1 MVAWLVSRL
10 DSLELSYRSLHDNR
24 CTQLAYSVY
33 QLQPTLSVS
42 RYGSYTAK
50 MTAVFLPIIQCIL
63 LRTDALQH
71 SLVGFYFVAN
81 IISAYNAPGV
91 LYEQAELTPTSGFL
105 SRRWRC
111 SSTSHTG

>member
-1 MVAWLVSRL
+1 MSASKESPRQG
-10 DSLELSYRSLHDNR
+10 LHADR

-33 QLQPTLSVS
+33 QLQPTRSVS

-63 LRTDALQH
+63 LRNDALQH

-81 IISAYNAPGV
+81 IISVYHASDIF
-91 LYEQAELTPTSGFL
+91 Q
-105 SRRWRC
+105 
-111 SSTSHTG
+111 